1 MGADIRESYG
11 GHEGKEPR
19 GIITVNYTPVLR
31 GCEIPSQHIA
41 SVIDEIPVLAL
52 VAAHA
57 RGITV
62 FHEVGELRV
71 KESDRL
77 QAIIDG
83 LALLGVDAW
92 EEGDDLFVEEMC
104 IRDRPK
110 SMSHIS
116 EYFRNISAPLGLANR
131 SGRLPLRCSD

>member
-1 MGADIRESYG
+1 M
-11 GHEGKEPR
+11 
-19 GIITVNYTPVLR
+19 
-31 GCEIPSQHIA
+31 
-41 SVIDEIPVLAL
+41 LAL

-92 EEGDDLFVEEMC
+92 EEGDDLFVEGNPQLQVP
-104 IRDRPK
+104 RASSSNPT
-110 SMSHIS
+110 
-116 EYFRNISAPLGLANR
+116 ATTAWP
-131 SGRLPLRCSD
+131 